1 MDINSLTTS
10 TLPSITAA
18 GLNNSS
24 NPVDA
29 ASIVPVVATPP
40 DPTTIPI
47 EPPHG
52 SPRPP
57 VGQLLPDV
65 AAAEDPSSPMKV
77 NTPPPSTPSPT
88 QIQPQPVPLDA
99 YPDQESETT
108 NQANVAVNGHQYQN
122 GVPVSLDHAVDQ
134 SDTDMF
140 DQESAKP
147 EADDD
152 MIMDD
157 NHIQNS
163 TNGIAHPEQIAN
175 GSYSALP
182 NNVESPSHATEEYD
196 DGPPPAKRQKLESV
210 RNTVTVM

>member
-10 TLPSITAA
+10 TLPNINAA

-40 DPTTIPI
+40 DPATIPI

-77 NTPPPSTPSPT
+77 NTPPPSTPSPA
-88 QIQPQPVPLDA
+88 QIQPQPVPQDA
-99 YPDQESETT
+99 FPDQESEST
-108 NQANVAVNGHQYQN
+108 NQVNTTVNGHEHQYQN
-122 GVPVSLDHAVDQ
+122 GLPVSLDHTVDQ
-134 SDTDMF
+134 TDTDMF

-147 EADDD
+147 EVDDD
-152 MIMDD
+152 MMMEDS
-157 NHIQNS
+157 H

-175 GSYSALP
+175 GNYSLS
-182 NNVESPSHATEEYD
+182 NDVESPSHATEEYD

-210 RNTVTVM
+210 RNIVTIT